1 MKTLNFNKKSW
12 HYWVATKMGDFD
24 FTAGDFCAYLR
35 SVFLGL
41 FFLLV
46 IAAFVAL
53 LMYFIGLE
61 LRAAYT
67 CTFSKVC
74 TFGKTEEA
82 FADFVAGLTAFA
94 GFLALCSRNEKRKAR
109 IRAELN
115 SGVRKPQQPG
125 FLAMAYKSLKE
136 KTCFK
141 VEFK

>member
-1 MKTLNFNKKSW
+1 
-12 HYWVATKMGDFD
+12 MGDFD
-24 FTAGDFCAYLR
+24 FSAGDFCAYLR
-35 SVFLGL
+35 SVLLGS

-46 IAAFVAL
+46 IAAFAAL

-74 TFGKTEEA
+74 TFGKIEEA
-82 FADFVAGLTAFA
+82 FAEFVAGIALMV
-94 GFLALCSRNEKRKAR
+94 GFVAICFQNEKRKNR
-109 IRAELN
+109 IRHELN
-115 SGVRKPQQPG
+115 NGTRQPAKPG
-125 FLAMAYKSLKE
+125 FVAMAYKSIKE